1 MLIIS
6 SLASSLF
13 EFSSG
18 TTTSS
23 TSDII
28 SSLTGEG
35 IWGSE
40 ILESVVVLVSI
51 RGGSPGRIT
60 SVVVVDSVVVVEL
73 PPNTGSIIESVE
85 DADASIITSVVEA
98 IMSTVAI
105 KDATETP
112 GTKNVRETLA
122 VSL

>member
-73 PPNTGSIIESVE
+73 PPNTGSIIES
-85 DADASIITSVVEA
+85 
-98 IMSTVAI
+98 
-105 KDATETP
+105 
-112 GTKNVRETLA
+112 L
-122 VSL
+122 